1 MFYGQ
6 IEKDVMMKRKRIFIL
21 LTILFLVSIPI
32 LAETNPVPKGTNSF
46 IEALP
51 YFFKGNRYLAD
62 RLYEKAIGCYQ
73 TAIEIDTFFVLAYH
87 NMGTAYALK
96 GCSISAADSFYKLGL
111 LYFKINN
118 IQMVNKTIEEM
129 EELTPDS
136 PLIKKLMDKLNEGK
150 KEE

>member
-1 MFYGQ
+1 
-6 IEKDVMMKRKRIFIL
+6 MKRKKIFIL
-21 LTILFLVSIPI
+21 LTILSLSLIPV
-32 LAETNPVPKGTNSF
+32 LAETNPVPKGTNAY

-51 YFFKGNRYLAD
+51 YFLKGNRYLAE
-62 RLYEKAIGCYQ
+62 RSFEKAIGCYQ
-73 TAIEIDTFFVLAYH
+73 TAIEIDTFFALAYQ

-111 LYFKINN
+111 LYFMINN
-118 IQMVNKTIEEM
+118 IQMVNKTIEKM

-136 PLIKKLMDKLNEGK
+136 PLIKKLIDKLNEEK

>member
-1 MFYGQ
+1 
-6 IEKDVMMKRKRIFIL
+6 MKGKKIFIL

-32 LAETNPVPKGTNSF
+32 LVETNPLPKGTNAF

-51 YFFKGNRYLAD
+51 YFLKGNRYLAD
-62 RLYEKAIGCYQ
+62 RLYEKAVGCYQ
-73 TAIEIDTFFVLAYH
+73 TAIEIDTDFALAYH

-111 LYFKINN
+111 LYFMINN
-118 IQMVNKTIEEM
+118 IQMVNKTIKKM

-136 PLIKKLMDKLNEGK
+136 PLIKKLMDKLNEEK
-150 KEE
+150 RIVFIYE

>member
-1 MFYGQ
+1 
-6 IEKDVMMKRKRIFIL
+6 MKRKKIFIL
-21 LTILFLVSIPI
+21 LAILFIVSIHV
-32 LAETNPVPKGTNSF
+32 LAETNPVPKGTNAF

-51 YFFKGNRYLAD
+51 YLLKGNRYLAE
-62 RLYEKAIGCYQ
+62 RSFEKAIGCYQ

-87 NMGTAYALK
+87 NMGNAYALK

-118 IQMVNKTIEEM
+118 IQMVNKTIEKM
-129 EELTPDS
+129 CELTPDS
-136 PLIKKLMDKLNEGK
+136 PLVQKLTDKLNEEK